1 MMNTDQIQDRFQVD
15 HLATPLGRLAV
26 VVDAQGRLCL
36 TGWTE
41 DHDRMARHLGAY
53 DRAPRVKNPGGVT
66 ARLQAYFEEG
76 DASALDEIPVFTNGT
91 AFQQQV
97 WGALR
102 EIPYGETWSYAQLAV
117 RIGRPSAVRAVGLAN
132 GANPVGI
139 VIPCHRVIGSD
150 GSLTGYGGG
159 IERKEWLL
167 AHERKARAKAMA

>member
-1 MMNTDQIQDRFQVD
+1 MMNTDRIPNRFRVD
-15 HLATPLGRLAV
+15 YLATPLGRLAL
-26 VVDAQGRLCL
+26 VVDAHDRLCL

-53 DRAPRVKNPGGVT
+53 DRAPRVKNPGGIT
-66 ARLQAYFEEG
+66 ALLRAYFQEG
-76 DASALDEIPVFTNGT
+76 DASALDKVPVFTDGT
-91 AFQQQV
+91 PFQQQV

-102 EIPYGETWSYAQLAV
+102 EIPYGETWSYAQLALRV
-117 RIGRPSAVRAVGLAN
+117 GRSSAVRAVGLAN

-167 AHERKARAKAMA
+167 AHERRARAKSVS